1 MDKKIA
7 GLLGAAAAIATV
19 GTANATEV
27 QGNPVNQA
35 ASYRE
40 LLDPVPNALAA
51 WKAEEAQRASAPS
64 ASEKLA
70 QVVIGVGHHHHH
82 HHHHQVVPRVHVRV
96 LPHPH
101 DHHHHHHHHSSYYGR

>member
-19 GTANATEV
+19 GSANATEA
-27 QGNPVNQA
+27 QGNPVNQT

-40 LLDPVPNALAA
+40 LLDPVPNAVAALKADDARLASEPA
-51 WKAEEAQRASAPS
+51 

-70 QVVIGVGHHHHH
+70 QITIGVGHHHHH
-82 HHHHQVVPRVHVRV
+82 HHHHMVPRVHVRV
-96 LPHPH
+96 VPPRP
-101 DHHHHHHHHSSYYGR
+101 HHHHHHHHSNYYGR

>member
-51 WKAEEAQRASAPS
+51 LQAEEAQRASAPS

-70 QVVIGVGHHHHH
+70 QVIIGVGHHHHH
-82 HHHHQVVPRVHVRV
+82 HHHHHHVVPRIHVRV
-96 LPHPH
+96 LPNP
-101 DHHHHHHHHSSYYGR
+101 HHHHHHSSYYGR

>member
-19 GTANATEV
+19 GSANATEV
-27 QGNPVNQA
+27 QGNPVNHA

-40 LLDPVPNALAA
+40 LLDPVPNAVAA
-51 WKAEEAQRASAPS
+51 LKVDDARRDSETS

-70 QVVIGVGHHHHH
+70 QITIGVGHHHHH
-82 HHHHQVVPRVHVRV
+82 HHHHMVPRVHVRV
-96 LPHPH
+96 VPP
-101 DHHHHHHHHSSYYGR
+101 HHHHHHHHHHNNYYGR

>member
-51 WKAEEAQRASAPS
+51 LQAEEAQRASAPS

-70 QVVIGVGHHHHH
+70 QVIIGVGHHHHH
-82 HHHHQVVPRVHVRV
+82 HHHHHVVPRIHVRV
-96 LPHPH
+96 LPNPH
-101 DHHHHHHHHSSYYGR
+101 HHHHHHHHHSSYYGR